1 MHCVAP
7 TDSWFFFWL
16 SFFIPNSSLV
26 LLLLIT
32 PQTVFQ
38 LQHHQHPL
46 AFLFLLSPYK
56 SIDIMRS
63 IGYGVFSTHVLLLC
77 MRTHFFFGFSRCSF
91 GFIAVSFSMGSDLCV
106 CVCVGIAKDTWLY
119 PWSFFMVT
127 CNVTQIFARCH
138 FGCSTFSNEF
148 LTIWIWAR
156 STSLLILFFMI
167 MYILDVLFF
176 SLIRCKNSSLANS
189 KS

>member
-7 TDSWFFFWL
+7 TDSWFFFWH

-63 IGYGVFSTHVLLLC
+63 IGYGVFQYTCSVVMHAYT
-77 MRTHFFFGFSRCSF
+77 FFFWFFSLFFWLYSRKF
-91 GFIAVSFSMGSDLCV
+91 FDGQRFVCV
-106 CVCVGIAKDTWLY
+106 CVCWDCKRYMIISLVIFYGNMQRDTNFCALPFWMFNIFERIFDYLNMGSFDVIVD
-119 PWSFFMVT
+119 SFFYDYVYT
-127 CNVTQIFARCH
+127 RC
-138 FGCSTFSNEF
+138 S
-148 LTIWIWAR
+148 
-156 STSLLILFFMI
+156 LFFFDQMQKFI
-167 MYILDVLFF
+167 IGKF
-176 SLIRCKNSSLANS
+176 
-189 KS
+189 